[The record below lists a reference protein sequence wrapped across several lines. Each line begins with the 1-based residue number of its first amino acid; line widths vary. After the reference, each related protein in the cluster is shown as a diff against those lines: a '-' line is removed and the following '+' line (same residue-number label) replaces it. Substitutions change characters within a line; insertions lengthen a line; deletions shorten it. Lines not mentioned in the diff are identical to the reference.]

1 MQKATAVAAALILSA
16 CGDPAWDPVAAT
28 EVATSRANETHEIG
42 QRLRDRCARTD
53 DVDDCRAWLD
63 FQREIERDWGIVS
76 YPQELERW
84 ERTGP
89 Y

>member
-1 MQKATAVAAALILSA
+1 MMHKATAVAAALILSA
-16 CGDPAWDPVAAT
+16 CGDPVAAT

-42 QRLRDRCARTD
+42 QRLRDSCARTD

-84 ERTGP
+84 ERNGP